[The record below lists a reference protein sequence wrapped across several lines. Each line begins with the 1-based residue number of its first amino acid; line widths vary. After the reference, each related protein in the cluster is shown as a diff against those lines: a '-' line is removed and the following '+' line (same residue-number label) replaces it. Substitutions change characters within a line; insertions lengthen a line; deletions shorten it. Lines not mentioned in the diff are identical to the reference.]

1 MIALINYGAGNLL
14 SVKKAF
20 DYLGEKSNIISS
32 ATEFNN
38 YSRVVLPGVG
48 AFGSAVDQLK
58 KAGFYNSIIDWIH
71 EDKPFLGICLGVQL
85 LMEESLESIGARGLS
100 IFNGNCLP
108 FKEGKVP
115 QIGWNNIS
123 IKQEIPLLDGIKDK
137 SYFYFLHSYYVAPE
151 DSSIITATTEYGL
164 SYPSIIR
171 KGNIHAVQFHPEKSG
186 DVGMKL
192 LKNWIQLC

>member
-1 MIALINYGAGNLL
+1 MIAIINYGAGNLL
-14 SVKKAF
+14 SVQKAF

-32 ATEFNN
+32 ATDFKN
-38 YSRVVLPGVG
+38 YNRIVLPGVG

-58 KAGFYNSIIDWIH
+58 KAALYDSIVDWIH

-100 IFNGNCLP
+100 IFSGNCLP

-123 IKQEIPLLDGIKDK
+123 IKQEIPLLDGIKDG
-137 SYFYFLHSYYVAPE
+137 SYFYFLHSYYIAPE
-151 DSSIITATTEYGL
+151 NSSIITATTEYGV
-164 SYPSIIR
+164 SYPSIIG

-186 DVGMKL
+186 DVGIRL
-192 LKNWIQLC
+192 LKNWIQSC

>member
-1 MIALINYGAGNLL
+1 MIAIIDYGAGNLV
-14 SVKKAF
+14 SVQKAF

-32 ATEFNN
+32 ATEFKN
-38 YSRVVLPGVG
+38 YNRVVLPGVG

-58 KAGFYNSIIDWIH
+58 KAGLYDLIIDWIH

-123 IKQEIPLLDGIKDK
+123 IKQETPLLDGIKDG
-137 SYFYFLHSYYVAPE
+137 SYFYFLHSYYIAPKI
-151 DSSIITATTEYGL
+151 SSIITATTEYGV
-164 SYPSIIR
+164 SYPSIIG

-186 DVGMKL
+186 DVGLKL